1 MSEKYAKLMSNPSTI
16 TSIKSREQAN
26 KFITDAS
33 RDSCIILYYWNS
45 CGHCNTFKPIWEQL
59 KQRFENRKKIYEI
72 EFEQME
78 KLFPQSFK
86 ITSYPTI
93 VSYNNS
99 EKQIFNN
106 SRTFENVSDFIN
118 STVKTLSRPKTA
130 PVKIERTPTK
140 PLLLPPKPNAKP
152 KPKAKSLP
160 TPKATRNRQT

>member
-1 MSEKYAKLMSNPSTI
+1 MKIIVNTI
-16 TSIKSREQAN
+16 LTPNQAFR
-26 KFITDAS
+26 K
-33 RDSCIILYYWNS
+33 YWNL
-45 CGHCNTFKPIWEQL
+45 T
-59 KQRFENRKKIYEI
+59 
-72 EFEQME
+72 FEQME

-99 EKQIFNN
+99 EKHIFNN

-140 PLLLPPKPNAKP
+140 PLLLPPKPNVKP